1 MPRNGSGTYS
11 LPGNSINPAVTG
23 TTIESSA
30 FNTTLPDLAA
40 ALTQSLSKDGQ
51 TVPTGNL
58 PMGGFKLTSLAD
70 GSGAADS
77 ATYGQTLHSTGGNTI
92 VGNQAL
98 SGDLAINGNT
108 VLSGNLTVTGTVI
121 FTISTLALET
131 LGVSSAA
138 SVTSLTIT
146 GKTNANTLAVA
157 STASL
162 NTVAVSGAATL
173 NTLAVSST
181 AAIAVLSVA
190 SSIVVGAAS
199 GGSKGAGTINATAIY
214 VNGQIV
220 TGKAVQ
226 TVNFKTGS
234 VLTATSAAIPF
245 DNSIPQITEGDQ
257 YLSVSITP
265 TSATNNLYIRALL
278 NVSFGT
284 NAYTLTGALFQGA
297 TANAICASSVYAA
310 TANTISQIELE
321 YYGAAGTT
329 SSTAFTVRAGPEGLA
344 STFTVNGINGAGKL
358 GGVLL
363 SSITITEYA
372 P

>member
-30 FNTTLPDLAA
+30 FNSTLPDIAS
-40 ALTQSLSKDGQ
+40 ALSQSLSKDGQ

-58 PMGGFKLTSLAD
+58 PMGGFKLTGLAD
-70 GSGAADS
+70 GASSADS
-77 ATYGQTLHSTGGNTI
+77 ATYGQTLHATGGNTI
-92 VGNQAL
+92 VGNQSL
-98 SGDLAINGNT
+98 SGDLAVNGNT

-121 FTISTLALET
+121 FTISTLALDN

-138 SVTSLTIT
+138 SVTSLTISA
-146 GKTNANTLAVA
+146 KTNANTLAVS

-162 NTVAVSGAATL
+162 TTVAVSGAATL
-173 NTLAVSST
+173 NTLTVAST
-181 AAIAVLSVA
+181 TALAVLSVG

-214 VNGQIV
+214 VNGQAV

-226 TVNFKTGS
+226 TVNFSTGS
-234 VLTATSAAIPF
+234 VATGTTPIPY

-265 TSATNNLYIRALL
+265 TSATNNLLIRAVI
-278 NVSFGT
+278 NMSFSTSGH
-284 NAYTLTGALFQGA
+284 TLTAALFQGA
-297 TANAICASSVYAA
+297 TANAIAA
-310 TANTISQIELE
+310 APTPTGVSTDIYQVQLA

-329 SSTAFTVRAGPEGLA
+329 SATAFTVRAGPEAL
-344 STFTVNGINGAGKL
+344 TNTLTVNGLGGVGKF